1 MTATDAE
8 IMEALRHWARRE
20 GIFAAPEG
28 AASLVVYRKLRAQG
42 FFTADDKVVLFNT
55 GSGLKYLEVIDAH
68 TRSAPASRPIGGII
82 GPY

>member
-68 TRSAPASRPIGGII
+68 TRSAPASRQIGGII